1 MTNAI
6 ALWKRLDTPGHDACR
21 LVQLD
26 DGWALE
32 GTAVCREVTGI
43 AQLTYRVVCD
53 REWRSR
59 DGRIRGW
66 IGERVVDVT
75 ITRESDGTW
84 MQNGAAVPRV
94 HSCVDLD
101 FGFTPATNLF
111 ALRRLALGVGGS
123 ADAAAAWFDPSTRA
137 VTILPQRYTRRTQE
151 AYWYESPT
159 AGYAAELIVDANG
172 FTRVYPDLWEME

>member
-1 MTNAI
+1 MTTAI
-6 ALWKRLDTPGHDACR
+6 ALWRRLDTPGHDACR

-32 GTAVCREVTGI
+32 GSAVCREVTGI
-43 AQLTYRVVCD
+43 AQLAYRIVCD

-59 DGRIRGW
+59 EGRIRGW
-66 IGERVVDVT
+66 IGEREVDVT

-94 HSCVDLD
+94 QSCVDLD

-111 ALRRLALGVGGS
+111 ALRRLALREGDA
-123 ADAAAAWFDPSTRA
+123 ADAPAAWFDPSTRA
-137 VTILPQRYTRRTQE
+137 VTILPQRYTRRAKD

-159 AGYAAELIVDANG
+159 AGYEAELLVDANG
-172 FTRVYPDLWEME
+172 FTRVYPGLWAME